1 MGYSLKIQL
10 GRFHNHNSYF
20 IVGKLRTVTEK
31 KRVIHD
37 PAISLFINQFLNVVS
52 LLKAIFI
59 YFWNVN

>member
-1 MGYSLKIQL
+1 MYPKQYVRVLRVLQTTAAI
-10 GRFHNHNSYF
+10 
-20 IVGKLRTVTEK
+20 LRTVTEK